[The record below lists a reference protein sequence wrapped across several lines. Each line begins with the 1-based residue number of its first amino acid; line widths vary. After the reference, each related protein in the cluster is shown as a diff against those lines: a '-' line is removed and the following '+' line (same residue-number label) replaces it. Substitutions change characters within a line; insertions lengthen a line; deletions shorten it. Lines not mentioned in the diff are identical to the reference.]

1 MELLTVWHKHRAD
14 LETKLQALTGGEMGV
29 LAINQA
35 GDYKKQ
41 VFQGHCRGNG
51 PEHYI
56 LLSDKPDSLKRIAEL
71 YKEL

>member
-14 LETKLQALTGGEMGV
+14 LETKLQVLTGATV
-29 LAINQA
+29 NQT

-56 LLSDKPDSLKRIAEL
+56 SLSDEPDSVKRITEL